1 MTNDRGGNHQRQQAT
16 SGVALRGT
24 RHERESFRRY
34 AIKEWNAL
42 LLKFAAADMLSSAH
56 LMRLRQQL
64 LLLLVV

>member
-1 MTNDRGGNHQRQQAT
+1 MN
-16 SGVALRGT
+16 V
-24 RHERESFRRY
+24 ESFRRY

-42 LLKFAAADMLSSAH
+42 LLKFAAADILSSAH